1 MTLYIHFLSNGYNI
15 MMEDGIT
22 PMEFV
27 DKTRTTGLATLK
39 EAINICTEHGY
50 QFEVI

>member
-1 MTLYIHFLSNGYNI
+1 MTLYIHFLSDGYHI
-15 MMEDGIT
+15 MLDDGIT

-39 EAINICTEHGY
+39 EAINICVEHGY
-50 QFEVI
+50 QFEVV

>member
-1 MTLYIHFLSNGYNI
+1 MFKQDGFHIMTN
-15 MMEDGIT
+15 DGIT

-27 DKTRTTGLATLK
+27 DKTPTAGIKTLK

-50 QFEVI
+50 QFEVV